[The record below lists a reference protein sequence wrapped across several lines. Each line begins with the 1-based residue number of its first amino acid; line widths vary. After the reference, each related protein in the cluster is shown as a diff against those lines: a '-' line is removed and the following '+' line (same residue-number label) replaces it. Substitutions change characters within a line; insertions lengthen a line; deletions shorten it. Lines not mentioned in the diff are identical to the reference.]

1 MDIEH
6 NKSGSGSEVVLA
18 NQALP
23 ATLHLLP
30 LDARPFFPGQA
41 IPLVIAERWEATL
54 NAVLQTEQKAL
65 GVLLL
70 RDGADETPKP
80 TDFYRMGTACRVHRV
95 QRSGD
100 QLQVL
105 LEGLQRFRINDW
117 ISREQPLTAS
127 VNYFPETR
135 YTSVPEIKGYAVA
148 IINTIKELLPL
159 NPLYGEELQV
169 FLQHF
174 NPNEPSQL
182 ADFAAAMTTA
192 SRRELQDVLE
202 TTRILP
208 RLEKVLSLINKE
220 LEVARSQTAIRK
232 QVEGEITGRQRE
244 MFLREQL
251 KAIQKELGISK
262 DDRTAELDEFRER
275 LADLTVPQHAQTRLD
290 EEMKKLGMLETG
302 SPEYAVTRNYLDW
315 LTSLPWGRHS
325 ADKLDLQRARRVL
338 DRDHE
343 ALDDVKQRIIEFLGV
358 GIMRGEVSGSI
369 LLLVGPPGVGKT
381 SLGRS
386 IAEALGRQF
395 YRFSVGGMRD
405 EAEIKGHRRTYIG
418 AMPGKFIQGVKECG
432 HANPVIMLDEIDKIG
447 ASYRGDPA
455 SALLEVL
462 DPEQNDSFLDHYLD
476 VRFDLSKVLFICTA
490 NQLDTI
496 PGPLLDRM
504 EMIRLSGYLTTEK
517 LAIGKRHLLPRQLK
531 RAGIDKKQLRIDQA
545 AMRAIIEGYAREAGV
560 RKLEKKL
567 GSIVR
572 KAVIQLLENTP
583 APIRV
588 RKKDVVSYLGRPD
601 FQTRRRM
608 SGVGIVT
615 GLAWTPLGGDTLS
628 LEATRVHEFTR
639 GLKLTGQL
647 GNVMQE
653 SAQIAYSYAIANA
666 ATLGID
672 EDYFEKAFIHLHVPA
687 GATPKDGPS
696 AGVTV
701 TTALLSLAA
710 RKRVPVSLAMTGE
723 MTLTGKVL
731 AVGGIR
737 EKVVAARRAKI
748 KTIIMPDAN
757 EGDFEELPDYVRRG
771 ISAHFVADY
780 SEVAELVFPR

>member
-358 GIMRGEVSGSI
+358 GIMRGEISGSI
-369 LLLVGPPGVGKT
+369 LLFVGPPGVGKT

-386 IAEALGRQF
+386 IAEALGRNF

-418 AMPGKFIQGVKECG
+418 AMPGKFVQGIKECG
-432 HANPVIMLDEIDKIG
+432 SSNPV
-447 ASYRGDPA
+447 
-455 SALLEVL
+455 
-462 DPEQNDSFLDHYLD
+462 
-476 VRFDLSKVLFICTA
+476 
-490 NQLDTI
+490 
-496 PGPLLDRM
+496 
-504 EMIRLSGYLTTEK
+504 
-517 LAIGKRHLLPRQLK
+517 
-531 RAGIDKKQLRIDQA
+531 
-545 AMRAIIEGYAREAGV
+545 
-560 RKLEKKL
+560 
-567 GSIVR
+567 
-572 KAVIQLLENTP
+572 
-583 APIRV
+583 
-588 RKKDVVSYLGRPD
+588 
-601 FQTRRRM
+601 
-608 SGVGIVT
+608 
-615 GLAWTPLGGDTLS
+615 
-628 LEATRVHEFTR
+628 
-639 GLKLTGQL
+639 
-647 GNVMQE
+647 
-653 SAQIAYSYAIANA
+653 
-666 ATLGID
+666 
-672 EDYFEKAFIHLHVPA
+672 
-687 GATPKDGPS
+687 
-696 AGVTV
+696 
-701 TTALLSLAA
+701 
-710 RKRVPVSLAMTGE
+710 
-723 MTLTGKVL
+723 
-731 AVGGIR
+731 
-737 EKVVAARRAKI
+737 
-748 KTIIMPDAN
+748 
-757 EGDFEELPDYVRRG
+757 
-771 ISAHFVADY
+771 
-780 SEVAELVFPR
+780 